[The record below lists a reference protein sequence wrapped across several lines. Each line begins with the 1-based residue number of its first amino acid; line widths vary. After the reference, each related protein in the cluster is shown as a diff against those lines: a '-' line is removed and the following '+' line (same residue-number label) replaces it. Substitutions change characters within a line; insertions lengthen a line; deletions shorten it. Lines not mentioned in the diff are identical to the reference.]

1 MHILISEPGNASHIF
16 VQRPE
21 TLENENEIGMRKKG
35 FVIGKCCKH
44 IERYFTLV
52 KYRRRVKGP

>member
-21 TLENENEIGMRKKG
+21 TLENENEIGMKKKG
-35 FVIGKCCKH
+35 FVIG
-44 IERYFTLV
+44 EML
-52 KYRRRVKGP
+52 